1 VTANSGDD
9 LLARLTMLEREL
21 HRPAVRRDVHRL
33 RELLHPSFVEIG
45 RSGYRIDLDDVLRDL
60 PTEGGNG
67 SIIADGFELRLP
79 ADGVAIL
86 LYRSA
91 HRSPSGVDSRHAMR
105 SSTWVREGGEWRMVY
120 HQGTPTEALDVDPGG

>member
-1 VTANSGDD
+1 MIAGSDVILLTKLTA
-9 LLARLTMLEREL
+9 LEREL
-21 HRPAVRRDVHRL
+21 HDPSVRRDVHRL

-45 RSGYRIDLDDVLRDL
+45 RSGYRIDLADVLRDL

-67 SIIADGFELRLP
+67 SITADGFELLRP
-79 ADGVAIL
+79 AEGVAIL

-105 SSTWVREGGEWRMVY
+105 SSTWVCEGGEWRMVY
-120 HQGTPTEALDVDPGG
+120 HQGTPAEAFDIV